1 MLMINTAR
9 NRAVVAHIVDPV
21 AKTFLALR
29 ATPSGV
35 SLVGALGAAFAALI
49 TFPFQDWRSGTI
61 AVAVFACSD
70 LLDGTMARLSGKD
83 STWGAFLDSTL
94 DRVTDGAISLAILL
108 GVASWGEPLAVL
120 FAGISMVAGQVI
132 PYAKAR
138 AEGLGLECNVGIA
151 ERPERTVLML
161 LFTLLAALD
170 QASYGVLVLGLLA
183 VLSFV
188 TVMQRMLHVRRLLNG

>member
-1 MLMINTAR
+1 MINTAR
-9 NRAVVAHIVDPV
+9 SRAVVSHIVDPV
-21 AKTFLALR
+21 AKLFLVLR

-35 SLVGALGAAFAALI
+35 SLVGAFGAAFAALI

-61 AVAVFACSD
+61 AVAIFACSD

-94 DRVTDGAISLAILL
+94 DRITDGSISLAIVL
-108 GVASWGEPLAVL
+108 GVVSWGEPLAVL
-120 FAGISMVAGQVI
+120 LAGTSMVAGQVI

-161 LFTLLAALD
+161 LAALCAALN
-170 QASYGVLVLGLLA
+170 QQTWAMYVLAVLA
-183 VLSFV
+183 VLSV
-188 TVMQRMLHVRRLLNG
+188 ITIVQRMRHVRRLLA

>member
-1 MLMINTAR
+1 MINTPG
-9 NRAVVAHIVDPV
+9 NRAILSHIVDPV
-21 AKTFLALR
+21 AKAFLALK

-94 DRVTDGAISLAILL
+94 DRITDGSIALAILL
-108 GVASWGEPLAVL
+108 GVVSWGEPLAVL
-120 FAGISMVAGQVI
+120 LAGASLVSGQVI

-138 AEGLGLECNVGIA
+138 AESLGLECNVGIA

-161 LFTLLAALD
+161 LVALFAALG
-170 QASYGVLVLGLLA
+170 QHGWATSVLA
-183 VLSFV
+183 VLAAVSII
-188 TVMQRMLHVRRLLNG
+188 TIMQRVLHVRRQLLQQ